1 MKLKSIL
8 FIGFYWLAVMMLS
21 AQKISYTTHEVKV
34 GDTFYS
40 LSQKYAVTIDEIK
53 RINPTLGDKLIAG
66 KILYVPVVKPD
77 KIECRLT
84 YKVKKKDTVY
94 SLCKEFGITEA
105 EFYAANPNIEFKSGK
120 LKRKQEVCIPYH
132 KEAVKIVQPV
142 EQPDDEVV
150 VEPMKIAFVLP
161 FNLDRKMYSLTNMKM
176 LDFYEGFLL
185 AVDELRLDGLHADI
199 YAYDE
204 AVYDS
209 VGIARLLAKSEMKN
223 MDIIVGPYSSAH
235 LPKMIDFAD
244 KNDINLIVPFSS
256 KDNYTMLSDKVFQ
269 LNASQSAFYAKVY
282 EIFARDN
289 ADKNIVFLHTN
300 ERSDNNTYYSGFK
313 AALEAKGMSYNVID
327 VHSVT
332 EKLMPL
338 LSNDKP
344 NVIVSVSS
352 TESAFNR
359 MVHAFDRT
367 PGLDSKN
374 ISVFGLSNWL
384 QFAEAQKANFIK
396 YNCSFFTRFLY
407 DSSSK
412 DVRKFQQ
419 KFQQSFK
426 REQCKSFPMYGAMGF
441 DLGMYFLTGYYR
453 HDEKFFE
460 NVNGLEVITL
470 QTPLLFERGG
480 RSQGHYNNC
489 VMIVG
494 FNPDGTFRKKEY

>member
-8 FIGFYWLAVMMLS
+8 FIGLYWLTVMMVS
-21 AQKISYTTHEVKV
+21 AQNISATTHEVKV
-34 GDTFYS
+34 GETFYS
-40 LSQKYAVTIDEIK
+40 LSQKYGVTIDAIK
-53 RINPTLGDKLIAG
+53 QANPALGDKLIVG
-66 KILYVPVVKPD
+66 KVINVPVAVPQ

-94 SLCKEFGITEA
+94 SLCKKYGITEE

-120 LKRKQEVCIPYH
+120 LKRKQEVCIPFH
-132 KEAVKIVQPV
+132 KEVVKVEPV
-142 EQPDDEVV
+142 KEQVEEVI
-150 VEPMKIAFVLP
+150 VEPMKIAFLLP
-161 FNLDRKMYSLTNMKM
+161 FNLDRKSYSTTNLKM

-185 AVDELRLDGLHADI
+185 AVDELRLDGLFADI

-204 AVYDS
+204 TLYDL
-209 VGIARLLAKSEMKN
+209 VGVGALLGKPEMKN
-223 MDIIVGPYSSAH
+223 MDMIVGPYSHSH
-235 LPKMIDFAD
+235 LSKMIEFAER
-244 KNDINLIVPFSS
+244 NDINLIVPFSS
-256 KDNYTMLSDKVFQ
+256 RDNYTTLSNRVFQ
-269 LNASQSAFYAKVY
+269 LNAPQSLFYGKVY
-282 EIFARDN
+282 DTFIRNN
-289 ADKNIVFLHTN
+289 ADSNIIFLHTN
-300 ERSDNNTYYSGFK
+300 ERGDNEAYYSGFK
-313 AALEAKGMSYNVID
+313 AALEAKGLSYNVMD
-327 VHSVT
+327 VQSVT
-332 EKLMPL
+332 EKIMPL
-338 LSNDKP
+338 LSNDKK

-352 TESAFNR
+352 TEGAFNR

-367 PGLDSKN
+367 PGLESKN

-384 QFAEAQKANFIK
+384 QFAEAQKNNFMK

-412 DVRKFQQ
+412 DVRKFKQ

-470 QTPLLFERGG
+470 QTPLLFERDG

-489 VMIVG
+489 VMIVD